1 MARVTLT
8 TRVAALE
15 SRFDQFE
22 SKLDQVLAALTP
34 KAPAQTPAPA
44 AETPVKAKKAKV
56 TQTPVTPATPAPVTG
71 GRVALLSE
79 SVTLGSVLKFDSSA
93 VHNARL
99 DKSTETLTGDG
110 VTKAFGSVIVG
121 TLVGHGSGKVTR
133 AGYRVF
139 TVKTTQGYCWVKMNS
154 AIKITGT
161 DAEWLKGRKSA

>member
-34 KAPAQTPAPA
+34 KAPVTPVTPEA
-44 AETPVKAKKAKV
+44 PVKAKKAKV

-71 GRVALLSE
+71 GRVAVLSE
-79 SVTLGSVLKFDSSA
+79 SVTLGSVVKFDSSA